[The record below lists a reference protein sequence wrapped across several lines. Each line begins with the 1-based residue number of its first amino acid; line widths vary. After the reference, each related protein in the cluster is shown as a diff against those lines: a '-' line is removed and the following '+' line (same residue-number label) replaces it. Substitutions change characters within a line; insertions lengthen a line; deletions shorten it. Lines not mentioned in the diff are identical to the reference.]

1 MGRLERLDDAL
12 WLAEGEL
19 VSFYG
24 FAYPTRSVIVRLAD
38 GRLWVWSPVKL
49 DAELRSEVDLLGEVA
64 HLVSPNK
71 LHRLYLAE
79 WKAAYRQAKL
89 WGPFS
94 TVKRCPNL
102 VFEAPLTE
110 TPPKE
115 WGPDLDQAWF
125 RGSFALDEIA
135 FFHRPSRAAIFAD
148 LIQAFDDAFLRRN
161 WPFWGRPLAR
171 LDGIASADPG
181 APREW
186 RLSFVDRVAS
196 RGACAKALGW
206 NCERA
211 IIAHGEWRRSGGH
224 EFVMRA
230 LAWLCRGQS
239 GQRELARR
247 PGP

>member
-1 MGRLERLDDAL
+1 M

-38 GRLWVWSPVKL
+38 GGLWVWSPVKL
-49 DAELRSEVDLLGEVA
+49 DADLRAEVDLLGDVA

-102 VFEAPLTE
+102 VFEPPLTE

-135 FFHRPSRAAIFAD
+135 FFHRPSRTAIFAD

-161 WPFWGRPLAR
+161 WSFWRRPLAR
-171 LDGIASADPG
+171 LDGIASAAPG
-181 APREW
+181 PPREW
-186 RLSFVDRVAS
+186 RLSFVDRAAS

-211 IIAHGEWRRSGGH
+211 IIAHGEWRRSRGH
-224 EFVMRA
+224 EFVIRA
-230 LAWLCRGQS
+230 LAWLCPGQS
-239 GQRELARR
+239 GQGESAGL